1 MIPASAYSPTLT
13 APLPERKAT
22 PTLSRIE
29 QYAYAL
35 SLLEQAA
42 MSVVDSRVLTD
53 AGNRSL
59 GHDDIN
65 ALEAAGYSRSEAH
78 LISSL
83 VNSFRRIQNQVQAL
97 DA

>member
-1 MIPASAYSPTLT
+1 MIPASVYPPT
-13 APLPERKAT
+13 APTPLAERKLT

-42 MSVVDSRVLTD
+42 MSVVDSRVLPQ
-53 AGNRSL
+53 AGQRSL
-59 GHDDIN
+59 SHDDIT

-83 VNSFRRIQNQVQAL
+83 VNGFHRLQKQVHML